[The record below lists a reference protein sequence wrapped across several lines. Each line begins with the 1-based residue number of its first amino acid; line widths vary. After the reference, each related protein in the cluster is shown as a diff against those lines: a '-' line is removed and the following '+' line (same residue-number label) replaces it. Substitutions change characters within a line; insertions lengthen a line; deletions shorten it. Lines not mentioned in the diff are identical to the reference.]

1 MTWRQSKVNGQC
13 VVLVLLFCLSSTT
26 AVAQN
31 TKPVDDSQTIQAL
44 LTEVR
49 LLRRTLQQTGLNA
62 YRSQLIVEGM
72 RARNEKVERLTRQ
85 IEDVRGEIENI
96 GTTIPRMT
104 EQGKMV
110 ETLIEQ
116 EADPNRRVQLEFEAK
131 NIKQSIEQYK
141 VRQERQREREQQ
153 LATQLRAEQARL
165 SELETRLDQLEREI
179 ENEILRVQQD
189 DASQDGKKRPD

>member
-1 MTWRQSKVNGQC
+1 MTWRQSEVNGRC
-13 VVLVLLFCLSSTT
+13 VVLALLFCLSSTP
-26 AVAQN
+26 ALAQN
-31 TKPVDDSQTIQAL
+31 AKPSDDSQTIQAL

-49 LLRRTLQQTGLNA
+49 LLRKTLQQNGLNA

-72 RARNEKVERLTRQ
+72 RAHNQKVERLTRQ

-96 GTTIPRMT
+96 GTTIPRLT

-110 ETLIEQ
+110 EAMIEQ

-141 VRQERQREREQQ
+141 LRQERQREREQQ
-153 LATQLRAEQARL
+153 LATQLRAEQVRL

-179 ENEILRVQQD
+179 ENEILRLQSD
-189 DASQDGKKRPD
+189 DAPQDVKKRPN